1 MDQSVMML
9 SVLGFA
15 ILFIIV
21 LSIRFHIHAFMSLL
35 GACFLIAFATGMP
48 LESIGKSIEAG
59 MGSTLGFLAPI
70 LALGAIIGK
79 MMEISGGAERLA
91 RTLINAMGKNK
102 AAWAMMIV
110 AYICGIPVFLQ
121 VGIVLLTPILF
132 CVVLESKQPLV
143 QVALS
148 MLAALTVV
156 HCVIPPHPAAMAIA
170 LSLKADVGKVIFYGL
185 LVGLPA
191 TAIAGPMFGKL
202 ISKKNDITP
211 PEQYCHV
218 EPTPDEKLPP
228 FGITLFTI
236 LLPLILMIGK
246 TIIELVG
253 DKNASYMP
261 IVNFIGSPVTALF
274 LAAILSYYV
283 MGWKR
288 GHTLADLAKRTESA
302 MGPMATIILVIGAA
316 GAFNRV
322 ILDSGIGDVLKQVLT
337 TIQISPLIMAWVIA
351 IVMRF
356 AIGSATVAMM
366 TSAGFIMPVLAVYPN
381 LDPALVAVAIGA
393 GAIGAS
399 HVTDPG
405 FWFVKEALGIP
416 MNRMF
421 GIYTAST
428 TIASIV
434 GLVAVMILAKVVG
447 A

>member
-1 MDQSVMML
+1 MDPTVSML
-9 SVLGFA
+9 SVLGIA
-15 ILFIIV
+15 ILMIIV
-21 LSIRFHIHAFMSLL
+21 LSIKFRIHAFISLL
-35 GACFLIAFATGMP
+35 AACFLIAFATGMP
-48 LESIGKSIEAG
+48 LDKIGKSIEVG
-59 MGSTLGFLAPI
+59 MGGTLGFLAPI

-79 MMEISGGAERLA
+79 MMEISGGAEKLS
-91 RTLINAMGKNK
+91 RTLINIIGKSR

-132 CVVLESKQPLV
+132 CVVKESKQPLV
-143 QVALS
+143 KIALA
-148 MLAALTVV
+148 MTTALTVV
-156 HCVIPPHPAAMAIA
+156 HCIVPPHPAAMAIA
-170 LSLKADVGKVIFYGL
+170 LALKADVGKVIFYGL

-191 TAIAGPMFGKL
+191 TALAGPIYGHFL
-202 ISKKNDITP
+202 SKTNDLEV
-211 PEQYCHV
+211 PEQYSCV
-218 EPTPDEKLPP
+218 EPTPDEKLPA

-236 LLPLILMIGK
+236 LLPLLMMIGK

-253 DKNASYMP
+253 DKNAAYMP
-261 IVNFIGSPVTALF
+261 IVNFLGSPITALF

-283 MGWKR
+283 MGLKR
-288 GHTLADLAKRTESA
+288 GFSLGDLAKKTESA

-322 ILDSGIGDVLKQVLT
+322 ILDSGIGEVLKTVLT

-366 TSAGFIMPVLAVYPN
+366 TSAGFITPVLAAYPS
-381 LDPALVAVAIGA
+381 LDPALVAIAIGA

-405 FWFVKEALGIP
+405 FWFVKESLGIP
-416 MNRMF
+416 MNKMF
-421 GIYTAST
+421 TIYTGST
-428 TIASIV
+428 TIAAVV
-434 GLVAVMILAKVVG
+434 GLAGTLILAAVVG
-447 A
+447 

>member
-1 MDQSVMML
+1 MMDPTVSML
-9 SVLGFA
+9 SVLGIA
-15 ILFIIV
+15 ILMIIV
-21 LSIRFHIHAFMSLL
+21 LSIKFRIHAFISLL
-35 GACFLIAFATGMP
+35 AACFLIAFATGMP
-48 LESIGKSIEAG
+48 LDKIGKSIEVG
-59 MGSTLGFLAPI
+59 MGGTLGFLAPI

-79 MMEISGGAERLA
+79 MMEISGGAEKLS
-91 RTLINAMGKNK
+91 RTLINIIGKSR

-132 CVVLESKQPLV
+132 CVVKESKQPLV
-143 QVALS
+143 KIALA
-148 MLAALTVV
+148 MTTALTVV
-156 HCVIPPHPAAMAIA
+156 HCIVPPHPAAMAIA
-170 LSLKADVGKVIFYGL
+170 LALKADVGKVIFYGL

-191 TAIAGPMFGKL
+191 TALAGPIYGHFL
-202 ISKKNDITP
+202 SKTNDLEV
-211 PEQYCHV
+211 PEQYSCV
-218 EPTPDEKLPP
+218 EPTPDEKLPA
-228 FGITLFTI
+228 FGITIFTI
-236 LLPLILMIGK
+236 LLPLLMMIGK

-261 IVNFIGSPVTALF
+261 IVNFLGNPITALF

-283 MGWKR
+283 MGLKR
-288 GHTLADLAKRTESA
+288 GFSLGDLAKKTESA

-322 ILDSGIGDVLKQVLT
+322 ILDSGIGEVLKTVLT

-366 TSAGFIMPVLAVYPN
+366 TSAGFITPVLAAYPS
-381 LDPALVAVAIGA
+381 LDPALVAIAIGA

-405 FWFVKEALGIP
+405 FWFVKESLGIP
-416 MNRMF
+416 MNKMF
-421 GIYTAST
+421 TIYTGST
-428 TIASIV
+428 TIAAVV
-434 GLVAVMILAKVVG
+434 GLAGTLILAAVVG
-447 A
+447 

>member
-1 MDQSVMML
+1 MDPTVSML
-9 SVLGFA
+9 SVLGIA
-15 ILFIIV
+15 ILMIIV
-21 LSIRFHIHAFMSLL
+21 LSIKFRIHAFISLL
-35 GACFLIAFATGMP
+35 AACFLIAFATGMP
-48 LESIGKSIEAG
+48 LDKIGKSIEVG
-59 MGSTLGFLAPI
+59 MGGTLGFLAPI

-79 MMEISGGAERLA
+79 MMEISGGAEKLS
-91 RTLINAMGKNK
+91 RTLINIIGKSR

-132 CVVLESKQPLV
+132 CVVKESKQPLV
-143 QVALS
+143 KIALA
-148 MLAALTVV
+148 MTTALTVV
-156 HCVIPPHPAAMAIA
+156 HCIVPPHPAAMAIA
-170 LSLKADVGKVIFYGL
+170 LALRADVGKVIFYGL

-191 TAIAGPMFGKL
+191 TALAGPIYGHFL
-202 ISKKNDITP
+202 SKTNDLEV
-211 PEQYCHV
+211 PEQYSCV
-218 EPTPDEKLPP
+218 EPTPDEKLPA
-228 FGITLFTI
+228 FGITIFTI
-236 LLPLILMIGK
+236 LLPLLMMIGK

-261 IVNFIGSPVTALF
+261 IVNFLGNPITALF

-283 MGWKR
+283 MGLKR
-288 GHTLADLAKRTESA
+288 GFSLGDLAKKTESA

-322 ILDSGIGDVLKQVLT
+322 ILDSGIGEVLKTVLT

-366 TSAGFIMPVLAVYPN
+366 TSAGFITPVLAAYPS
-381 LDPALVAVAIGA
+381 LDPALVAIAIGA

-405 FWFVKEALGIP
+405 FWFVKESLGIP
-416 MNRMF
+416 MNKMF
-421 GIYTAST
+421 TIYTGST
-428 TIASIV
+428 TIAAIV
-434 GLVAVMILAKVVG
+434 GLAGTLILAAVVG
-447 A
+447 

>member
-1 MDQSVMML
+1 MDQTVAML
-9 SVLGFA
+9 SVLGVA
-15 ILFIIV
+15 ILLIIV
-21 LSIRFHIHAFMSLL
+21 LSIKFRIHAFISLL
-35 GACFLIAFATGMP
+35 AACFLIAFATGMP
-48 LESIGKSIEAG
+48 LDSIGKSIETG
-59 MGSTLGFLAPI
+59 MGGTLGFLAPI

-79 MMEISGGAERLA
+79 MMEISGGAEKLS
-91 RTLINAMGKNK
+91 RTLINIIGKNR

-132 CVVLESKQPLV
+132 CVVIESKQPLV

-156 HCVIPPHPAAMAIA
+156 HCIVPPHPAAMAIA

-191 TAIAGPMFGKL
+191 TAIAGPLFGKL
-202 ISKKNDITP
+202 IANKYDIQP
-211 PEQYCHV
+211 PKQYCKV

-236 LLPLILMIGK
+236 LLPLLLMIAK
-246 TIIELVG
+246 TVIELYSA
-253 DKNASYMP
+253 KNAPYMP
-261 IVNFIGSPVTALF
+261 IVNFIGNPITALF
-274 LAAILSYYV
+274 LAAVLSYYV

-288 GHTLADLAKRTESA
+288 GYSLTDLAKYTDTA

-316 GAFNRV
+316 GAFNRI
-322 ILDSGIGDVLKQVLT
+322 ILDSGIGEVLKTVLT
-337 TIQISPLIMAWVIA
+337 TIHISPLIMAWVIA

-366 TSAGFIMPVLAVYPN
+366 TSAGFITPVLAVYPN

-416 MNRMF
+416 MNKMF

-428 TIASIV
+428 TLAAVV
-434 GLVAVMILAKVVG
+434 GLIGVMILASIVV
-447 A
+447 

>member
-1 MDQSVMML
+1 MDSTVIML
-9 SVLGFA
+9 SVLGIS
-15 ILFIIV
+15 ILMIIV
-21 LSIRFHIHAFMSLL
+21 LSIKFRIHAFISLI
-35 GACFLIAFATGMP
+35 GACFFIAFATGMP
-48 LESIGKSIEAG
+48 LAKIGTSIEAG
-59 MGSTLGFLAPI
+59 MGGTLGFLAPI

-79 MMEISGGAERLA
+79 MMEISGGAEKLS
-91 RTLINAMGKNK
+91 RTLINFMGKSK

-170 LSLKADVGKVIFYGL
+170 LALKADVGRVIFYGL

-191 TAIAGPMFGKL
+191 TAIAGPIFGKL
-202 ISKKNDITP
+202 ISKKYDFQP
-211 PEQYCHV
+211 PQQYCNIKRV
-218 EPTPDEKLPP
+218 PDSALPK

-236 LLPLILMIGK
+236 LLPLLLMIGK
-246 TIIELVG
+246 TIIELFA
-253 DKNASYMP
+253 DKNAPFMP
-261 IVNFIGSPVTALF
+261 IVNFIGSPITALF
-274 LAAILSYYV
+274 IAAILSYYV

-288 GHTLADLAKRTESA
+288 GHSLAELAKQVDSA
-302 MGPMATIILVIGAA
+302 MGPMASIILVIGAA

-322 ILDSGIGDVLKQVLT
+322 ILDCGIGEVLKQVLT
-337 TIQISPLIMAWVIA
+337 TIQVSPLIMAWVIA

-366 TSAGFIMPVLAVYPN
+366 TSAGFITPVLVMYPN
-381 LDPALVAVAIGA
+381 LDPALVAVAVGA

-416 MNRMF
+416 MTKMF

-428 TIASIV
+428 TIASV
-434 GLVAVMILAKVVG
+434 VALIGVMILAQFVG
-447 A
+447 

>member
-1 MDQSVMML
+1 MMDPTVSML
-9 SVLGFA
+9 SVLGIA
-15 ILFIIV
+15 ILMIIV
-21 LSIRFHIHAFMSLL
+21 LSIKFRIHAFISLL
-35 GACFLIAFATGMP
+35 AACFLIAFATGMP
-48 LESIGKSIEAG
+48 LDKIGKSIEVG
-59 MGSTLGFLAPI
+59 MGGTLGFLAPI

-79 MMEISGGAERLA
+79 MMEISGGAEKLS
-91 RTLINAMGKNK
+91 RTLINIIGKSR

-132 CVVLESKQPLV
+132 CVVKESKQPLV
-143 QVALS
+143 KIALA
-148 MLAALTVV
+148 MTTALTVV
-156 HCVIPPHPAAMAIA
+156 HCIVPPHPAAMAIA
-170 LSLKADVGKVIFYGL
+170 LALKADVGKVIFYGL

-191 TAIAGPMFGKL
+191 TALAGPIYGHFL
-202 ISKKNDITP
+202 SKTNDLEV
-211 PEQYCHV
+211 PEQYRCV
-218 EPTPDEKLPP
+218 EPTPDEKLPA

-236 LLPLILMIGK
+236 LLPLLMMIGK

-253 DKNASYMP
+253 DKNAAYMP
-261 IVNFIGSPVTALF
+261 IVNFLGSPITALF

-283 MGWKR
+283 MGLKR
-288 GHTLADLAKRTESA
+288 GFSLGDLAKKTESA

-322 ILDSGIGDVLKQVLT
+322 ILDSGIGEVLKTVLT

-366 TSAGFIMPVLAVYPN
+366 TSAGFITPVLAAYPS
-381 LDPALVAVAIGA
+381 LDPALVAIAIGA

-405 FWFVKEALGIP
+405 FWFVKESLGIP
-416 MNRMF
+416 MNKMF
-421 GIYTAST
+421 TIYTGST
-428 TIASIV
+428 TIAAVV
-434 GLVAVMILAKVVG
+434 GLAGTLILAAVVG
-447 A
+447 

>member
-1 MDQSVMML
+1 ML
-9 SVLGFA
+9 SVLGVA
-15 ILFIIV
+15 ILLIIV
-21 LSIRFHIHAFMSLL
+21 LSIKFRIHAFISLL
-35 GACFLIAFATGMP
+35 AACFLIAFATGMP
-48 LESIGKSIEAG
+48 LDTIGKSIETG
-59 MGSTLGFLAPI
+59 MGGTLGFLAPI

-79 MMEISGGAERLA
+79 MMEISGGAEKLS
-91 RTLINAMGKNK
+91 RTLIDIIGKNR

-132 CVVLESKQPLV
+132 CVVIESKQPLV

-156 HCVIPPHPAAMAIA
+156 HCIVPPHPAAMAIA

-191 TAIAGPMFGKL
+191 TAIAGPLFGKL
-202 ISKKNDITP
+202 ISNKYDIQP
-211 PEQYCHV
+211 PEQYCTV

-236 LLPLILMIGK
+236 LLPLILMIAK
-246 TIIELVG
+246 TIIELYSAK
-253 DKNASYMP
+253 DAPYMP
-261 IVNFIGSPVTALF
+261 IVNFIGNPITALF
-274 LAAILSYYV
+274 LAAVLSYYA

-288 GHTLADLAKRTESA
+288 GYTLTDLAKYTDSA

-316 GAFNRV
+316 GAFNRI
-322 ILDSGIGDVLKQVLT
+322 ILDSGIGEVLKTVLT
-337 TIQISPLIMAWVIA
+337 TIHISPLIMAWVIA

-366 TSAGFIMPVLAVYPN
+366 TSAGFITPVLAVYPN

-416 MNRMF
+416 MNKMF

-428 TIASIV
+428 TIAAIV
-434 GLVAVMILAKVVG
+434 GLIGVMILSGIVA
-447 A
+447 

>member
-1 MDQSVMML
+1 MDPTVSML
-9 SVLGFA
+9 SVLGIA
-15 ILFIIV
+15 ILMIIV
-21 LSIRFHIHAFMSLL
+21 LSIKFRIHAFISLL
-35 GACFLIAFATGMP
+35 AACFLIAFATGMP
-48 LESIGKSIEAG
+48 LDKIGKSIEVG
-59 MGSTLGFLAPI
+59 MGGTLGFLAPI

-79 MMEISGGAERLA
+79 MMEISGGAEKLS
-91 RTLINAMGKNK
+91 RTLINIIGKSR

-132 CVVLESKQPLV
+132 CVVKESKQPLV
-143 QVALS
+143 KIALA
-148 MLAALTVV
+148 MTTALTVV
-156 HCVIPPHPAAMAIA
+156 HCIVPPHPAAMAIA
-170 LSLKADVGKVIFYGL
+170 LALKADVGKVIFYGL

-191 TAIAGPMFGKL
+191 TALAGPIYGHFL
-202 ISKKNDITP
+202 SKTNDLEV
-211 PEQYCHV
+211 PEQYRCV
-218 EPTPDEKLPP
+218 EPTPDEKLPA

-236 LLPLILMIGK
+236 LLPLLMMIGK

-253 DKNASYMP
+253 DKNAAYMP
-261 IVNFIGSPVTALF
+261 IVNFLGSPITALF

-283 MGWKR
+283 MGLKR
-288 GHTLADLAKRTESA
+288 GFSLGDLAKKTESA

-322 ILDSGIGDVLKQVLT
+322 ILDSGIGEVLKTVLT

-366 TSAGFIMPVLAVYPN
+366 TSAGFITPVLAAYPS
-381 LDPALVAVAIGA
+381 LDPALVAIAIGA

-405 FWFVKEALGIP
+405 FWFVKESLGIP
-416 MNRMF
+416 MNKMF
-421 GIYTAST
+421 TIYTGST
-428 TIASIV
+428 TIAAVV
-434 GLVAVMILAKVVG
+434 GLAGTLILAAVVG
-447 A
+447 

>member
-1 MDQSVMML
+1 MDQTVPML
-9 SVLGFA
+9 SVLGIA
-15 ILFIIV
+15 ILMIIV
-21 LSIRFHIHAFMSLL
+21 LSIKFRIHAFLSLMA
-35 GACFLIAFATGMP
+35 ACFLIAFATGMP
-48 LESIGKSIEAG
+48 LDKIGTSIEAG
-59 MGSTLGFLAPI
+59 MGGTLGFLAPI

-79 MMEISGGAERLA
+79 MMEISGGAEKLS
-91 RTLINAMGKNK
+91 RTLINIMGKNK

-148 MLAALTVV
+148 MLVALTVV
-156 HCVIPPHPAAMAIA
+156 HCIIPPHPAAMAIA
-170 LSLKADVGKVIFYGL
+170 LALKADVGKVIFYGL
-185 LVGLPA
+185 LVGIPA
-191 TAIAGPMFGKL
+191 TAIAGPFFGKL
-202 ISKKNDITP
+202 ISKKYDFQP
-211 PEQYCHV
+211 PDQYCNL
-218 EPTPDEKLPP
+218 ERTPDAGLPN

-236 LLPLILMIGK
+236 LLPLLLMIGK
-246 TIIELVG
+246 TIIELVA
-253 DKNASYMP
+253 DKNAPFMP
-261 IVNFIGSPVTALF
+261 IVSFIGSPITALF

-288 GHTLADLAKRTESA
+288 GNSLDTLAKQIDSA
-302 MGPMATIILVIGAA
+302 MGPMASIILVIGAA

-322 ILDSGIGDVLKQVLT
+322 ILDSGIGDVLKAVLT
-337 TIQISPLIMAWVIA
+337 AIQISPLIMAWVIA

-366 TSAGFIMPVLAVYPN
+366 TSAGFITPVLVLYPN
-381 LDPALVAVAIGA
+381 LDPALVAIAIGA

-416 MNRMF
+416 MNKMF

-428 TIASIV
+428 TIASVV
-434 GLVAVMILAKVVG
+434 GLVSVLLLAQFVG
-447 A
+447 